1 MASGL
6 FRAIA
11 ALGRNMIVANT
22 FGSFAV
28 LTLLALGGFILSK
41 KDIKSWWIWGF
52 WISPLMYGQNAL
64 MVNEFLGN
72 SWHNVIFLNLQ
83 L

>member
-1 MASGL
+1 MALLLPNFHMRVTYDVRSWILGRFFKQWLVLFFMSQMASGL

-28 LTLLALGGFILSK
+28 LTLLALGGFILSRSK
-41 KDIKSWWIWGF
+41 
-52 WISPLMYGQNAL
+52 
-64 MVNEFLGN
+64 
-72 SWHNVIFLNLQ
+72 LN
-83 L
+83 